1 MYITEHGSV
10 NWRAERNSAS
20 HTGGV
25 LGASVLLLNGVH
37 DVAVPEHG
45 VAGVDVG
52 YRYHGGI
59 EEQVL
64 VQYIR
69 KLYFRRYGDND

>member
-1 MYITEHGSV
+1 
-10 NWRAERNSAS
+10 
-20 HTGGV
+20 
-25 LGASVLLLNGVH
+25 VLLLNGVH

-52 YRYHGGI
+52 DRYHGGI